1 MKKYILFVLLV
12 ILLGVSF
19 VFREDLYKLYLN
31 YTEPKEVIL
40 GEQNNYARDDSFG
53 FIQLTTDF
61 EPENRQDLLNIYYTV
76 LNAGKE
82 EFQFYCP
89 DTYETCIEEVSNIA
103 NDQELLSSIN
113 NFVHPFNSF
122 SHLETTYDTTGK
134 VEITIEHTYSDQ
146 EKELLRAKVDSIE
159 QEIWQDTMTT
169 EEKIK
174 AAHDYIINHS
184 QYDVA
189 RSDHNI
195 IEYQSDTAYGPLL
208 QGYSLCGGYTDAM
221 ALFLND
227 LQLKNYKIASDSH
240 IWNGVYLNNEW
251 LHLDLTW
258 DDPISPSGKDILDHS
273 YFIIDNDTLM
283 KLDEDIE
290 DHIFDSNVYLE
301 FN

>member
-31 YTEPKEVIL
+31 YTEPKEVTL
-40 GEQNNYARDDSFG
+40 GEQNNYARDDSFD

-61 EPENRQDLLNIYYTV
+61 EPEKRQDLLNIYYTV

-134 VEITIEHTYSDQ
+134 VEITIEHTYSNQ

-258 DDPISPSGKDILDHS
+258 DDPITSDGSNLLEYRFFLIS
-273 YFIIDNDTLM
+273 TDTL
-283 KLDEDIE
+283 KFLEPQQHIYDETIYQE
-290 DHIFDSNVYLE
+290 MQS
-301 FN
+301 

>member
-12 ILLGVSF
+12 VLLGVSF

-31 YTEPKEVIL
+31 YTEPKEVTL
-40 GEQNNYARDDSFG
+40 GEQNNYARDDSFD
-53 FIQLTTDF
+53 FVQLTADF

-146 EKELLRAKVDSIE
+146 EKELLGAKVDSIE

-258 DDPISPSGKDILDHS
+258 DDPITSDGSNLLEYRFFLIPTDMLKFLEPQQHI
-273 YFIIDNDTLM
+273 Y
-283 KLDEDIE
+283 DETIYQE
-290 DHIFDSNVYLE
+290 MQS
-301 FN
+301 

>member
-31 YTEPKEVIL
+31 YTEPKEVTL
-40 GEQNNYARDDSFG
+40 GEQNNYARDDSFD
-53 FIQLTTDF
+53 FVQLTVDF

-227 LQLKNYKIASDSH
+227 LQLKNYKIASASH

-258 DDPISPSGKDILDHS
+258 DDPITSDGSNLLEYRFFLISTDMLKFLEPQQHI
-273 YFIIDNDTLM
+273 Y
-283 KLDEDIE
+283 DETIYQE
-290 DHIFDSNVYLE
+290 MQS
-301 FN
+301 

>member
-12 ILLGVSF
+12 VLLGVSF

-31 YTEPKEVIL
+31 YTEPKEVTL
-40 GEQNNYARDDSFG
+40 GEQNNYARDDSFD
-53 FIQLTTDF
+53 FVQLTADF

-258 DDPISPSGKDILDHS
+258 DDPITSDGSNLLEYRFFLIS
-273 YFIIDNDTLM
+273 TDTL
-283 KLDEDIE
+283 KFLEPQQHIYDETIYQE
-290 DHIFDSNVYLE
+290 MQS
-301 FN
+301 

>member
-31 YTEPKEVIL
+31 YTEPKEVTL

-258 DDPISPSGKDILDHS
+258 DDPITSDGSNLLEYRFFLIS
-273 YFIIDNDTLM
+273 TDTL
-283 KLDEDIE
+283 KFLEPQQHIYDETIYQE
-290 DHIFDSNVYLE
+290 MQS
-301 FN
+301 

>member
-12 ILLGVSF
+12 VLLGVSF

-31 YTEPKEVIL
+31 YTEPKEVTL
-40 GEQNNYARDDSFG
+40 GEQNNYARDDSFD
-53 FIQLTTDF
+53 FVQLTADF

-258 DDPISPSGKDILDHS
+258 DDPITSDGSNLLEYRFFLIPTDMLKFLEPQQHI
-273 YFIIDNDTLM
+273 Y
-283 KLDEDIE
+283 DETIYQE
-290 DHIFDSNVYLE
+290 MQS
-301 FN
+301 

>member
-12 ILLGVSF
+12 VLLGVSF

-31 YTEPKEVIL
+31 YTEPKEVTL

-134 VEITIEHTYSDQ
+134 VEITIEHTYSEQ

-227 LQLKNYKIASDSH
+227 LQLKNYKIASASH

-258 DDPISPSGKDILDHS
+258 DDPITSDGSNLLEYRFFLIPTDMLKFLEPQQHI
-273 YFIIDNDTLM
+273 Y
-283 KLDEDIE
+283 DETIYQE
-290 DHIFDSNVYLE
+290 MQS
-301 FN
+301 

>member
-31 YTEPKEVIL
+31 YTEPKEVTL

-53 FIQLTTDF
+53 FIQLTADF

-227 LQLKNYKIASDSH
+227 LQLKNYKIASASH

-258 DDPISPSGKDILDHS
+258 DDPITSDGSNLLEYRFFLIPTDMLKFLEPQQHI
-273 YFIIDNDTLM
+273 Y
-283 KLDEDIE
+283 DETIYQE
-290 DHIFDSNVYLE
+290 MQS
-301 FN
+301 

>member
-12 ILLGVSF
+12 VLLGVSF

-31 YTEPKEVIL
+31 YTEPKEVTL
-40 GEQNNYARDDSFG
+40 GEQNNYARDDSFD
-53 FIQLTTDF
+53 FVQLTADF

-134 VEITIEHTYSDQ
+134 VEITIEHTYSEQ

-227 LQLKNYKIASDSH
+227 LQLKNYKIASASH

-258 DDPISPSGKDILDHS
+258 DDPITSDGSNLLEYRFFLIPTDMLKFLEPQQHI
-273 YFIIDNDTLM
+273 Y
-283 KLDEDIE
+283 DETIYQE
-290 DHIFDSNVYLE
+290 MQS
-301 FN
+301 

>member
-258 DDPISPSGKDILDHS
+258 DDPITSDGSNLLEYRFFLIS
-273 YFIIDNDTLM
+273 TDTL
-283 KLDEDIE
+283 KFLEPQQHIYDETIYQE
-290 DHIFDSNVYLE
+290 MQS
-301 FN
+301 

>member
-1 MKKYILFVLLV
+1 M
-12 ILLGVSF
+12 
-19 VFREDLYKLYLN
+19 
-31 YTEPKEVIL
+31 
-40 GEQNNYARDDSFG
+40 
-53 FIQLTTDF
+53 
-61 EPENRQDLLNIYYTV
+61 
-76 LNAGKE
+76 
-82 EFQFYCP
+82 
-89 DTYETCIEEVSNIA
+89 
-103 NDQELLSSIN
+103 
-113 NFVHPFNSF
+113 
-122 SHLETTYDTTGK
+122 
-134 VEITIEHTYSDQ
+134 
-146 EKELLRAKVDSIE
+146 DSIE

-258 DDPISPSGKDILDHS
+258 DDPITSDGSNLLEYRFFLIPTDMLKFLEPQQHI
-273 YFIIDNDTLM
+273 Y
-283 KLDEDIE
+283 DETIYQE
-290 DHIFDSNVYLE
+290 MQS
-301 FN
+301 

>member
-31 YTEPKEVIL
+31 YTEPKEVTL

-89 DTYETCIEEVSNIA
+89 DTYETCIEEVTNIA

-227 LQLKNYKIASDSH
+227 LQLKNYKIASASH

-258 DDPISPSGKDILDHS
+258 DDPITSDGSNLLEYRFFLIS
-273 YFIIDNDTLM
+273 TDTL
-283 KLDEDIE
+283 KFLEPQQHIYDETIYQE
-290 DHIFDSNVYLE
+290 MQS
-301 FN
+301 

>member
-31 YTEPKEVIL
+31 YTEPKEVTL
-40 GEQNNYARDDSFG
+40 GEQNNYARDDSFD

-89 DTYETCIEEVSNIA
+89 DTYETCIEEVTNIA

-134 VEITIEHTYSDQ
+134 VEITIEHTYSNQ

-258 DDPISPSGKDILDHS
+258 DDPITSDGSNLLEYRFFLIS
-273 YFIIDNDTLM
+273 TDTL
-283 KLDEDIE
+283 KFLEPQQHIYDETIYQE
-290 DHIFDSNVYLE
+290 MQS
-301 FN
+301 

>member
-227 LQLKNYKIASDSH
+227 LQLKNYKIASVSH

-258 DDPISPSGKDILDHS
+258 DDPITSDGSNLLEYRFFLIS
-273 YFIIDNDTLM
+273 TDTL
-283 KLDEDIE
+283 KFLEPQQHIYDETIYQE
-290 DHIFDSNVYLE
+290 MQS
-301 FN
+301 

>member
-12 ILLGVSF
+12 VLLGVSF

-31 YTEPKEVIL
+31 YTEPKEVTL
-40 GEQNNYARDDSFG
+40 GEQNNYARDDSFD
-53 FIQLTTDF
+53 FVQLTADF

-89 DTYETCIEEVSNIA
+89 ETYETCIEEVSNIA

-258 DDPISPSGKDILDHS
+258 DDPITSDGSNLLEYRFFLIS
-273 YFIIDNDTLM
+273 TDTL
-283 KLDEDIE
+283 KFLEPQQHIYDETIYQE
-290 DHIFDSNVYLE
+290 M
-301 FN
+301 

>member
-12 ILLGVSF
+12 VLLGVSF

-31 YTEPKEVIL
+31 YTEPKEVTL
-40 GEQNNYARDDSFG
+40 GEQNNYARDDSFD
-53 FIQLTTDF
+53 FVQLTADF

-258 DDPISPSGKDILDHS
+258 DDPITSDGSNLLEYRFFLIS
-273 YFIIDNDTLM
+273 TDTL
-283 KLDEDIE
+283 KFLEPQQHIYDETIYQE
-290 DHIFDSNVYLE
+290 M
-301 FN
+301 

>member
-12 ILLGVSF
+12 VLLGVSF

-31 YTEPKEVIL
+31 YTEPKEVTL

-89 DTYETCIEEVSNIA
+89 DTYETCIEEVTNIA

-134 VEITIEHTYSDQ
+134 VEITIEHTYSNQ

-159 QEIWQDTMTT
+159 KEIWQDTMTT

-258 DDPISPSGKDILDHS
+258 DDPITSDGSNLLEYRFFLIS
-273 YFIIDNDTLM
+273 TDTL
-283 KLDEDIE
+283 KFLEPQQHIYDETIYQE
-290 DHIFDSNVYLE
+290 M
-301 FN
+301 

>member
-12 ILLGVSF
+12 VLLGVSF

-31 YTEPKEVIL
+31 YTEPKEVTL
-40 GEQNNYARDDSFG
+40 GEQNNYARDDSFD
-53 FIQLTTDF
+53 FVQLTVDF

-227 LQLKNYKIASDSH
+227 LQLKNYKIASASH

-258 DDPISPSGKDILDHS
+258 DDPITSDGSNLLEYRFFLIPT
-273 YFIIDNDTLM
+273 DTL
-283 KLDEDIE
+283 KFLEPQQHIYDETIYQE
-290 DHIFDSNVYLE
+290 M
-301 FN
+301 

>member
-12 ILLGVSF
+12 VLLGVSF

-31 YTEPKEVIL
+31 YTEPKEVTL

-258 DDPISPSGKDILDHS
+258 DDPITSDGSNLLEYRFFLIPTDMLKFLEPQQHI
-273 YFIIDNDTLM
+273 Y
-283 KLDEDIE
+283 DETIYQE
-290 DHIFDSNVYLE
+290 MQS
-301 FN
+301 

>member
-31 YTEPKEVIL
+31 YTEPKEVTL

-103 NDQELLSSIN
+103 NGQELLSSIN

-146 EKELLRAKVDSIE
+146 EKELLMAKVDSIE

-258 DDPISPSGKDILDHS
+258 DDPITSDGSNLLEYRFFLIPTDMLKFLEPQQHI
-273 YFIIDNDTLM
+273 Y
-283 KLDEDIE
+283 DETIYQE
-290 DHIFDSNVYLE
+290 MQS
-301 FN
+301 

>member
-12 ILLGVSF
+12 VLLGVSF

-31 YTEPKEVIL
+31 YTEPKEVTL

-146 EKELLRAKVDSIE
+146 ENELLRAKVDSIE

-258 DDPISPSGKDILDHS
+258 DDPITSDGSNLLEYRFFLIS
-273 YFIIDNDTLM
+273 TDTL
-283 KLDEDIE
+283 KFLEPQQHIYDETIYQE
-290 DHIFDSNVYLE
+290 MQS
-301 FN
+301 

>member
-31 YTEPKEVIL
+31 YTEPKEVTL

-227 LQLKNYKIASDSH
+227 LQLKNYKIASASH

-258 DDPISPSGKDILDHS
+258 DDPITSDGSNLLEYRFFLIPTDMLKFLEPQQHI
-273 YFIIDNDTLM
+273 Y
-283 KLDEDIE
+283 DETIYQE
-290 DHIFDSNVYLE
+290 MQS
-301 FN
+301 